1 MHAGVFHS
9 LAFCITKRRRLKDN
23 LNEKKKKNFQLFQHL
38 KYFFIKISIVTLIL
52 FVIKCYF
59 FFLQTLLQNNASA
72 MFLNTQLSGT
82 ELRVS
87 DIAAFLSKTSVN
99 KKHAGSVYTWRDV
112 FNETNHAIQTISR
125 FMEVSVNKSMY

>member
-23 LNEKKKKNFQLFQHL
+23 LNERKKNFQLFQHL
-38 KYFFIKISIVTLIL
+38 KNFSIKISIVILIL

-125 FMEVSVNKSMY
+125 FMEVSVNKRMY

>member
-1 MHAGVFHS
+1 MKE
-9 LAFCITKRRRLKDN
+9 KRTFSFSSILK
-23 LNEKKKKNFQLFQHL
+23 
-38 KYFFIKISIVTLIL
+38 FFSIKISIVILIL

-125 FMEVSVNKSMY
+125 FMEVSVNKRMY

>member
-23 LNEKKKKNFQLFQHL
+23 LNERKKNFQLFQHL
-38 KYFFIKISIVTLIL
+38 KIFSIKISIVILIL

-125 FMEVSVNKSMY
+125 FMEVSVNKRMY